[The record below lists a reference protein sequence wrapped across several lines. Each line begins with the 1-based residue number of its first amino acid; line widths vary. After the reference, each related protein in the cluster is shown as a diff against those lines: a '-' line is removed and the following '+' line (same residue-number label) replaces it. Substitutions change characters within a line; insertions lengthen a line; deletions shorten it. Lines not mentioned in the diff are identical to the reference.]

1 MKRCFLL
8 VMIICLISISDLAF
22 AWEKSECYAKLIAPS
37 VIRLDKQKI
46 IPIELQVLTP
56 EGEPYSGPVTF
67 SAQTARFL
75 TADGKYVF
83 SLFTMEA
90 ANGKAAVTLS
100 LEGRNEYPSP
110 LKIFA
115 SLGSDELLA
124 EAEIQVLYPA
134 NYKISAEV
142 PAVVAD
148 GKQRPRVS
156 VMIFDQY
163 DQPLDGVEATVLF
176 NGPGLEKLQDKGTT
190 NQAGVA
196 DISLPASSHVG
207 YATCQVLNDFIATPQ
222 IYLLYTEQS
231 MVLLPLRETVSRM
244 GYRVNWD
251 EKTRRVT
258 IIGAVHRLIISEGQ
272 NLAKA
277 DGVLIPVGT
286 TIKIRDGKLF
296 VPTFFLRTVLY

>member
-1 MKRCFLL
+1 
-8 VMIICLISISDLAF
+8 MIICLISISDLAF

-67 SAQTARFL
+67 SAQWARFL

-115 SLGSDELLA
+115 SLGREELLA
-124 EAEIQVLYPA
+124 EAAIQVLYPA
-134 NYKISAEV
+134 NYSISADV

-163 DQPLDGVEATVLF
+163 DQPLNDVDATVLF
-176 NGPGLEKLQDKGTT
+176 KESGREKLQDMATT
-190 NQAGVA
+190 DLAGVA
-196 DISLPASSHVG
+196 DISLPASTQVG
-207 YATCQVLNDFIATPQ
+207 YATCQVLNDFITTPQ
-222 IYLLYTEQS
+222 IMLLYVDKTISQ
-231 MVLLPLRETVSRM
+231 LPLREIASSL

-251 EKTRRVT
+251 SRRRETSLV
-258 IIGAVHRLIISEGQ
+258 GAKHKIVIREGQ
-272 NLAKA
+272 TIAKV
-277 DGVLIPVGT
+277 DGASIPLGETAKV
-286 TIKIRDGKLF
+286 RDGKIQVPALF
-296 VPTFFLRTVLY
+296 VRTFLE